1 MVQLVA
7 ELARLGGEGVG
18 GGAGHVQ
25 LALRGHQLG
34 AVPQGRDRPDVP
46 PPGGHRHPAE
56 GQDALTEQDD
66 LVLALGPAAE
76 DLVEAP
82 VDPEVLQGPADAAG
96 GQVEQA
102 HGLVVDQRDPEPGV
116 EADHPRPG
124 RGRSPDDPDHNEHNT
139 LAFESGTGGKAVPT
153 IPPKGSQRQERTA
166 TMRSRAWIRGLL
178 VAMAVGLVATA
189 CGESGG
195 GGGGGGGNRQIT
207 GLNIL
212 VGTAPG
218 GGFDQTART
227 AAKAMEDAKLARNV
241 EVQNLP
247 GAGNTIAL
255 QRLVNE
261 KGNGKVMQQMG
272 LGLVGGVYTNKS
284 KATLDQTTPVARLT
298 EEPEIVIVNKDSP
311 YQSFDQLL
319 SAWKA
324 DPGKLA
330 VGGGSAPGGP
340 DHLAPMLIAK
350 TAGIDP
356 KEVNFVSYDGGGELL
371 AAVLGGQVAFG
382 VTGPGETKDQIDA
395 GEVRALAVTSAERA
409 PNLDTPTL
417 KEQGVDLE
425 FTNWRGWVAPPELSE
440 EDKQTLIDLA
450 TNMHDSQEWKDALAQ
465 NGWTDAFMVGDEYA
479 AFIKAENQRVGE
491 VLGELGLT

>member
-1 MVQLVA
+1 
-7 ELARLGGEGVG
+7 
-18 GGAGHVQ
+18 
-25 LALRGHQLG
+25 
-34 AVPQGRDRPDVP
+34 
-46 PPGGHRHPAE
+46 
-56 GQDALTEQDD
+56 
-66 LVLALGPAAE
+66 
-76 DLVEAP
+76 
-82 VDPEVLQGPADAAG
+82 
-96 GQVEQA
+96 
-102 HGLVVDQRDPEPGV
+102 
-116 EADHPRPG
+116 
-124 RGRSPDDPDHNEHNT
+124 
-139 LAFESGTGGKAVPT
+139 
-153 IPPKGSQRQERTA
+153 
-166 TMRSRAWIRGLL
+166 
-178 VAMAVGLVATA
+178 MAVGLVATA

-195 GGGGGGGNRQIT
+195 GGGGGGSRQVT
-207 GLNIL
+207 GMKIL

-284 KATLDQTTPVARLT
+284 KATIDQSTPVARLT
-298 EEPEIVIVNKDSP
+298 EEPEIVVVNKDSP

-330 VGGGSAPGGP
+330 VGGGSSPGGP

-356 KEVNFVSYDGGGELL
+356 RKVNFVSYDGGGELL
-371 AAVLGGQVAFG
+371 AAVLGGQVDFG
-382 VTGPGETKDQIDA
+382 VTGPGEIKDQIEA
-395 GEVRALAVTSAERA
+395 GEIRALAVTSAE
-409 PNLDTPTL
+409 PVEGLDVKPL

-425 FTNWRGWVAPPELSE
+425 FNNWRGWIAPGGLSDG
-440 EDKQTLIDLA
+440 DKQALIDLA
-450 TNMHDSQEWKDALAQ
+450 TKMHESQQWKDALSQ
-465 NGWTDAFMVGDEYA
+465 NGWTDAFMVGDEYG
-479 AFIKAENQRVGE
+479 AFLKSEDQRVGD
-491 VLGELGLT
+491 VLNELGL